1 MRGVNE
7 ARRRG
12 ARQRLGL
19 ILSASVFVVASWA
32 MTDGHAQTNIPGAT
46 VAPLPGETE
55 TAAPV
60 EPSPT
65 PAAQGVAIEG
75 GRAGGPKI
83 VRPPGS
89 PTPLPG
95 EGSGPQ
101 AQTPSP
107 AAPAAPTIR
116 SMPAMTA
123 SRGQLDI
130 KVGQGNMLTFTQPVE
145 TVLVANPNVLD
156 VEMVSARSAYIYGV
170 STGTTNLFAL
180 TSADQVLTAATV
192 RVSQDE
198 AAARREAARVAATT
212 GGQIGYI
219 QDRPVTTGMASDLG
233 GAMKLDALAQQLQV
247 SPGRTGGG
255 EGGAAEGAMNLNTI
269 SASQQVGIRVR
280 FAEVSRTAI
289 KNLGINWR
297 ALFNIGNFNFGI
309 VSGAFPPGVVP
320 GFVTLPGTGSF
331 GYHSSEASV
340 DAVLDAL
347 QQEGLVNILA
357 EPTLTAV
364 SGKTANFLAGG
375 EFPIPVP
382 QGNETISI
390 EYKQFGVSLAFTP
403 TVLPGDR
410 IGVRVQPEVSQLSEA
425 GALQESGFSIP
436 ALTVRRADTTIELA
450 SGQTFAMAGLFQRNI
465 SNSAD
470 QIPLLGDLPILGKL
484 FQSSQYQRN
493 ETELVILITPY
504 LMKPE
509 ATPNAMALPAQAT
522 APTIQ
527 RARTSL
533 TGGNAGF
540 MLR

>member
-1 MRGVNE
+1 M
-7 ARRRG
+7 
-12 ARQRLGL
+12 
-19 ILSASVFVVASWA
+19 
-32 MTDGHAQTNIPGAT
+32 
-46 VAPLPGETE
+46 
-55 TAAPV
+55 
-60 EPSPT
+60 
-65 PAAQGVAIEG
+65 
-75 GRAGGPKI
+75 
-83 VRPPGS
+83 
-89 PTPLPG
+89 
-95 EGSGPQ
+95 
-101 AQTPSP
+101 
-107 AAPAAPTIR
+107 
-116 SMPAMTA
+116 MTA
-123 SRGQLDI
+123 SRGQLEI
-130 KVGQGNMLTFTQPVE
+130 KVGQGSMLTFAQPVE

-198 AAARREAARVAATT
+198 AAARREAARVAATG

-219 QDRPVTTGMASDLG
+219 QDRPVTTGTASNLG

-255 EGGAAEGAMNLNTI
+255 GGGGAGEAMNLSTI
-269 SASQQVGIRVR
+269 TGSQQVGIRVR

-289 KNLGINWR
+289 QNLGINWR

-320 GFVTLPGTGSF
+320 GFVTQPGTGSF

-347 QQEGLVNILA
+347 QQEGLVSILA

-410 IGVRVQPEVSQLSEA
+410 IGIRVQPEVSQLSEA

-450 SGQTFAMAGLFQRNI
+450 SGQTFAMAGLFQRNV

-504 LMKPE
+504 LMNPTT
-509 ATPNAMALPAQAT
+509 APNAMALPAQST
-522 APTIQ
+522 APTVQ
-527 RARTSL
+527 RARNSL